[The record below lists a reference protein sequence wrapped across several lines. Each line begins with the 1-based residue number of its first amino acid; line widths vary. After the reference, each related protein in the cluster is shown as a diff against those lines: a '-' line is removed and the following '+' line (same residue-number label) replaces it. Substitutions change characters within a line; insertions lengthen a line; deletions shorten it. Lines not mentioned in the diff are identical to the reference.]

1 MRLMLITSN
10 MGKLAE
16 FRSALTPLG
25 LEVLHSDED
34 CDEIQADS
42 LEEVVR
48 SCLLQLQDRGR
59 RDIAIDDSGLYVHAL
74 GGFPG
79 VYSSYVLR
87 TIGMEGILRL
97 LDGREDRGAHFE
109 CCIGASIG
117 GEEII
122 VHGRCDGT
130 ISMRPSGHEGF
141 GFDPIFVPAGFERTF
156 AEISITE
163 KNGISHRGRA
173 IQAFAE
179 ELRGRLNE
187 AHR

>member
-1 MRLMLITSN
+1 MRLTLITSN
-10 MGKLAE
+10 QGKLAE
-16 FRSALTPLG
+16 FRSALAPLG
-25 LEVLHSDED
+25 LEVLHSDEE
-34 CDEIQADS
+34 CDEIQADT

-48 SCLLQLQDRGR
+48 SCLAQLKHRGLSNMV
-59 RDIAIDDSGLYVHAL
+59 IDDSGLFVHAL

-87 TIGMEGILRL
+87 TIGMDGVLRL
-97 LDGREDRGAHFE
+97 LEGREDRGAHFE
-109 CCIGASIG
+109 CCIGASLG
-117 GEEII
+117 GEDII

-130 ISMRPSGHEGF
+130 IATRPSGREGF
-141 GFDPIFVPAGFERTF
+141 GFDPIFVPSGFERTF

-173 IQAFAE
+173 VQAFAE